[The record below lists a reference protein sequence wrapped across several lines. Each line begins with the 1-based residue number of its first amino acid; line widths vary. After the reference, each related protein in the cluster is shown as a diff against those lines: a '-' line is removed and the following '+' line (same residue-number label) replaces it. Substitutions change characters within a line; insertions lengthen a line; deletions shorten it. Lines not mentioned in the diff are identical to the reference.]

1 MVWWILVI
9 KSSPDPDW
17 SHLILLPLVPLRLL
31 LSQLLAVVIIIIIN
45 IAIAIT
51 IVVIVTFAIILTPP
65 HLLTPV
71 LIGSSTLSE
80 MSLQFFR

>member
-1 MVWWILVI
+1 MVWWILLI

-31 LSQLLAVVIIIIIN
+31 LSQLLEVVIIII

-51 IVVIVTFAIILTPP
+51 IVVIVTFAII
-65 HLLTPV
+65 
-71 LIGSSTLSE
+71 
-80 MSLQFFR
+80 

>member
-1 MVWWILVI
+1 MVWWILLI
-9 KSSPDPDW
+9 RSSPDPDW
-17 SHLILLPLVPLRLL
+17 SHLILLPLVPLSLL
-31 LSQLLAVVIIIIIN
+31 LSQLLAVVIIIIN
-45 IAIAIT
+45 IAIAII